1 MRRSFERP
9 AYRFHI
15 DHGENNAPPPRR
27 PRNAQQSG
35 PAYWWNGTTQEL
47 IEILPEDHPNYRE
60 NAETI
65 RAAFRRWERGT
76 SK

>member
-1 MRRSFERP
+1 MTTRQHNP
-9 AYRFHI
+9 PIYRL
-15 DHGENNAPPPRR
+15 DSDQGTSDVPPSKS
-27 PRNAQQSG
+27 NAQQSA
-35 PAYWWNGTTQEL
+35 PSYLWNSTTQEL
-47 IEILPEDHPNYRE
+47 IPTLTEDHPDYRE